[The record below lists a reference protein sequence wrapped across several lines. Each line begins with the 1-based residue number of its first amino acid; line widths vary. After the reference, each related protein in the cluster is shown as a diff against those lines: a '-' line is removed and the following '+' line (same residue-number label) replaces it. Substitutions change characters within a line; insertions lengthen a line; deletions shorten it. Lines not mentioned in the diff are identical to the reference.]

1 MEVRILKRSLFLG
14 LFGEPAAAKNT
25 ENKVVLSIQLK
36 DLGQKD
42 IINAPFTGKDVLV
55 WSMIGST

>member
-14 LFGEPAAAKNT
+14 LFGEPAATKNT

-42 IINAPFTGKDVLV
+42 IITLRLP
-55 WSMIGST
+55 